1 MLDVEV
7 DDMSAG
13 IGPWACAEV
22 GLELCERV
30 SRIDIG
36 LDTANGHLRLTKI
49 YSLNTVLGEWMVETK
64 PITFNHDSLAN
75 PIQNYIVDLESGAEL
90 TASPDAFKQA
100 MGTGANGANSVWIA
114 ISKRSIR
121 SQVNFSGEKLA
132 KVDLIESDEVQHA
145 VILTK
150 NGRYRVHLLE
160 FCLPSLQA

>member
-1 MLDVEV
+1 MASGSNLTN
-7 DDMSAG
+7 S
-13 IGPWACAEV
+13 
-22 GLELCERV
+22 
-30 SRIDIG
+30 
-36 LDTANGHLRLTKI
+36 HLRLTKI

-75 PIQNYIVDLESGAEL
+75 PIKNYIVDLESGAEL
-90 TASPDAFKQA
+90 TASPEAFKQA

-132 KVDLIESDEVQHA
+132 KVDLIESDEVQQA

-150 NGRYRVHLLE
+150 NGGSRVYLLE
-160 FCLPSLQA
+160 LCLLSLQV

>member
-1 MLDVEV
+1 
-7 DDMSAG
+7 
-13 IGPWACAEV
+13 
-22 GLELCERV
+22 
-30 SRIDIG
+30 
-36 LDTANGHLRLTKI
+36 LTKI

-75 PIQNYIVDLESGAEL
+75 PIKNYIVDLESGAEL

-114 ISKRSIR
+114 ISKRSLR

-132 KVDLIESDEVQHA
+132 KVDLIESDEVAQA

-150 NGRYRVHLLE
+150 NGRYRVQLLE
-160 FCLPSLQA
+160 FCLPSLQV